1 MIHALDFRISL
12 WFWQILLIQSYQNF
26 FDVVWCLWLHFVI
39 CGIFFPQ
46 LLMLLCHCEIWHDDT
61 FKAEKS
67 KLWAFFLCFSQI
79 WDYIVLNENKSRHVI
94 SFVLRWNR
102 SFLLDWDIVFGL
114 RMYSYQT
121 IFIRAIY
128 SSLRKTQHH
137 PHITSQTQQRM
148 KTQWR
153 LLRQRH
159 REWFEGVLS
168 MHGGTICCIYFHFSS
183 VGCKRTWQEFLDVYT
198 YSCDW
203 KHFVGSI
210 NLGQISFM
218 DCTPST
224 LQG

>member
-1 MIHALDFRISL
+1 
-12 WFWQILLIQSYQNF
+12 
-26 FDVVWCLWLHFVI
+26 
-39 CGIFFPQ
+39 
-46 LLMLLCHCEIWHDDT
+46 ML
-61 FKAEKS
+61 
-67 KLWAFFLCFSQI
+67 FLCVFS
-79 WDYIVLNENKSRHVI
+79 N
-94 SFVLRWNR
+94 LRLHCVKWKWVSSCNIICFEMK
-102 SFLLDWDIVFGL
+102 SFLFVRLDIVFGQS
-114 RMYSYQT
+114 MYSYQT